1 MLKRSLLTATDSKTA
16 DLTKRRVLI
25 YDHGLFYVLNGAH
38 FSIDVPFECHDPAE
52 AAMMAERLLSD
63 TREFLFKD
71 VGSNC

>member
-1 MLKRSLLTATDSKTA
+1 MTATDSKTA

-38 FSIDVPFECHDPAE
+38 FSIDVSFECHDPAE
-52 AAMMAERLLSD
+52 AAAMVAERLLSD

-71 VGSNC
+71 VGSNY